1 MLVGVDSTKFP
12 GAGAH
17 DAVWLLDEAARHGLD
32 GVFFRSALEL
42 SPTLD
47 RVQMREAAGHAAR
60 LGLRVEAGVA
70 KVNPFSTPEAPAIR
84 ALGGGDYRLAMV
96 RMIEAAAQAG
106 IHELWTALCNYQFD
120 LAPLG
125 VCAFDRFRTDVEWQ
139 EQLDATAAFL
149 RTLAPVLRA
158 HGSHLNVETHEE
170 ITSFELV
177 RLVEAVG
184 PDVLGITFDTANVAV
199 RGEEPVAAARRAAP
213 YVRATHVRDMV
224 LVETAGGLARFL
236 APVGEGVIDWPALLA
251 ALPDRTPDGREI
263 MLSIEGILRGRAEMG
278 IPCSD
283 PRWVEG
289 HPDLVPAELE
299 TLIGHAKTHRDAAA
313 AGRAPGLDA
322 LRRPAAEGE
331 PLDFIRHSAAALRRH
346 LAAGRHAA

>member
-12 GAGAH
+12 GSAAH
-17 DAVWLLDEAARHGLD
+17 DAVWLLGEVARHGLD
-32 GVFFRSALEL
+32 GVFFRSVLEL

-47 RVQMREAAGHAAR
+47 HGQMRETAAYAVG
-60 LGLRVEAGVA
+60 LGMRIEAGVG

-96 RMIEAAAQAG
+96 RMVEAAAQAG

-120 LAPLG
+120 LAPFG
-125 VCAFDRFRTDVEWQ
+125 VYAFDRFRTDVDWKD
-139 EQLDATAAFL
+139 QLDATAAFL

-199 RGEEPVAAARRAAP
+199 RGEEPAAAVRRAAP
-213 YVRATHVRDMV
+213 YVRATHVRDMA
-224 LVETAGGLARFL
+224 LVETVEGLARFL
-236 APVGEGVIDWPALLA
+236 TPVGDGVIDWPALLA
-251 ALPDRTPDGREI
+251 ALPDRTPDGREV
-263 MLSIEGILRGRAEMG
+263 MLSIEGILRGRGEMA
-278 IPCSD
+278 IPYRD

-289 HPDLVPAELE
+289 HPDLVAAE
-299 TLIGHAKTHRDAAA
+299 
-313 AGRAPGLDA
+313 LDA
-322 LRRPAAEGE
+322 LVGCAKACRVPGLEALRGPVAEGE
-331 PLDFIRHSAAALRRH
+331 PLDFIRRSAAVLRRH